1 MLCDSCTTYV
11 SGNSWFYTLIAGI
24 VELLQYALTT
34 HHRNDNNVLLAW
46 AAISSLKYLHTIS
59 LWKILF
65 FYFRQHNTFM
75 LNFGTLWI
83 EVNTLQLFTHI
94 IFLPGLK
101 NEPFQSQ
108 SLCLLVDYLN
118 NIIVILS
125 SLLPSQF
132 LNIER
137 YVEFLVGMF
146 RSATL
151 VSGLNVT
158 SLRWMLRAYLVFS
171 VSFLD
176 HTTRATT
183 NGNHTHPSKIR
194 CVYS

>member
-1 MLCDSCTTYV
+1 ME
-11 SGNSWFYTLIAGI
+11 NF
-24 VELLQYALTT
+24 
-34 HHRNDNNVLLAW
+34 
-46 AAISSLKYLHTIS
+46 
-59 LWKILF
+59 ILF
-65 FYFRQHNTFM
+65 FFRQHNTFM

-83 EVNTLQLFTHI
+83 EVNTLQLCTHI
-94 IFLPGLK
+94 IFLPVLK